1 MLLTIFFS
9 QPRNEL
15 LWWDHADLLLLCGDA
30 VEKICQACQQV
41 LFLFLLGL
49 VCQHIL
55 PERPAEVQ
63 GLKNGVTVAC
73 VSELPKDKK
82 GDLNQGSP
90 GRPCVNWPRSRVTV
104 CVPW

>member
-1 MLLTIFFS
+1 MPLTIFFS

-15 LWWDHADLLLLCGDA
+15 LWWDHANLLLLRGDA
-30 VEKICQACQQV
+30 VEKVCQACQQV

-49 VCQHIL
+49 VRQHVL

-73 VSELPKDKK
+73 VSELPKDKRA
-82 GDLNQGSP
+82 DLNQGS
-90 GRPCVNWPRSRVTV
+90 RDQ
-104 CVPW
+104 